1 MSELLTQILSGETI
15 KIVFWSVVAY
25 LYGAL
30 PYAYIA
36 TYLMKGKRLS
46 EEGTGNI
53 GVTSAFKVGGTGAGV
68 ITVCGEISKALVP
81 IGIGRYFFAGT
92 LPVTLLFVFLALVGI
107 SFSIFLK
114 GKGGKGSTAAWN
126 SLLILSPYSFFILLF
141 LWIGIFK
148 LSKGNLVIKKIPL
161 LFIPPVIYLVERDWV
176 FTLFGLL
183 AGMLLYLNNYRRKD
197 DFAYYKVFQ
206 QKSGMEDA
214 DTVHP

>member
-1 MSELLTQILSGETI
+1 MNII
-15 KIVFWSVVAY
+15 FWSIIAY

-36 TYLMKGKRLS
+36 TYLLKRKKLT

-53 GVTSAFKVGGTGAGV
+53 GVTSAFKVGGTVAGV

-81 IGIGRYFFAGT
+81 IGIAHYLFGGSLT
-92 LPVTLLFVFLALVGI
+92 VTLLFVLLALIGT

-114 GKGGKGSTAAWN
+114 GRGGKGSTIAWN
-126 SLLILSPYSFFILLF
+126 SLLILSPYSFFILLL
-141 LWIGIFK
+141 LWMTLFK
-148 LSKGNLVIKKIPL
+148 LSKGNLLIKKIPL

-183 AGMLLYLNNYRRKD
+183 AGMLLYLNNYWRKD

-214 DTVHP
+214 GTLHP

>member
-1 MSELLTQILSGETI
+1 MNII
-15 KIVFWSVVAY
+15 FWSIIAY

-36 TYLMKGKRLS
+36 TYLLKRKKLT

-53 GVTSAFKVGGTGAGV
+53 GVTSAFKVGGTVAGV

-81 IGIGRYFFAGT
+81 IGIAHYLFGGSLT
-92 LPVTLLFVFLALVGI
+92 VTLLFVLLALIGT

-114 GKGGKGSTAAWN
+114 GRGGKGSTIAWN
-126 SLLILSPYSFFILLF
+126 SLLILSPYSFFILLL
-141 LWIGIFK
+141 LWMTLFK
-148 LSKGNLVIKKIPL
+148 LSKGNLLIKKIPL

-183 AGMLLYLNNYRRKD
+183 AGMLLYLNNYWRKD

-206 QKSGMEDA
+206 WKSGAEDA

>member
-1 MSELLTQILSGETI
+1 MNII
-15 KIVFWSVVAY
+15 FWSIIAY

-36 TYLMKGKRLS
+36 TYLLKRKKLT

-53 GVTSAFKVGGTGAGV
+53 GVTSAFKVGGTVAGV

-81 IGIGRYFFAGT
+81 IGIAHYLFGGSLT
-92 LPVTLLFVFLALVGI
+92 VTLLFVLLALIGT

-114 GKGGKGSTAAWN
+114 GRGGKGSTIAWN
-126 SLLILSPYSFFILLF
+126 SLLILSPYSFFILLL
-141 LWIGIFK
+141 LWMTLFK
-148 LSKGNLVIKKIPL
+148 LSKGNLLIKKIPL

>member
-1 MSELLTQILSGETI
+1 MNII
-15 KIVFWSVVAY
+15 FWSVIAY

-36 TYLMKGKRLS
+36 TYLLKRKKLT

-53 GVTSAFKVGGTGAGV
+53 GVTSAFKVGGTVAGV

-81 IGIGRYFFAGT
+81 IGIAHYLFGGSLT
-92 LPVTLLFVFLALVGI
+92 VTLLFVLLALIGT

-114 GKGGKGSTAAWN
+114 GRGGKGSTIAWN
-126 SLLILSPYSFFILLF
+126 SLLILSPYSFFILLL
-141 LWIGIFK
+141 LWMTLFK
-148 LSKGNLVIKKIPL
+148 LSKGNLLIKKIPL
-161 LFIPPVIYLVERDWV
+161 LFIPPVIYFVERDWV

-183 AGMLLYLNNYRRKD
+183 AGMLLYLNNYWRKD

-206 QKSGMEDA
+206 WKSGAEDA